1 MKPTTFELLQQH
13 LRPAPSI
20 SEICVRD
27 FVATTSGTRL
37 SVQASHF
44 HYCRPRDDVGPY
56 TRVEVMHPDAP
67 EKWTVKPLLMH
78 IIDTER
84 VFAYRPLSFM
94 RDDRIGLPGFN
105 KDF

>member
-27 FVATTSGTRL
+27 FVTTTSGTRL

-44 HYCRPRDDVGPY
+44 HYCLPRDDVGPY

-67 EKWTVKPLLMH
+67 EKWTEYNDWETVYAYVP
-78 IIDTER
+78 IEVVAAEIDR
-84 VFAYRPLSFM
+84 LGGFAEEQA
-94 RDDRIGLPGFN
+94 
-105 KDF
+105 